1 MNEPDDDADSLS
13 ELIQWQQDDRARK
26 LIERGDLFYGK
37 KTPSV
42 VGKSVPAKV
51 WRSVMGD
58 TEKKHL
64 RFSRL
69 DDEERFPEIYSWK
82 REASWKHASALAKLK
97 AGGSAPAP
105 THITKGQFI
114 DLYSAVWFANG
125 YGVPMNCHVII
136 QWGFLGYT
144 DHSEAANQ
152 LQDGFLKHLD
162 GWFHYNMK
170 KNHVKFG
177 IENNDIH
184 DLFWIYSN
192 ECSPS
197 GFHTHLLVGMPYSM
211 IPAFRIWVADRLAKL
226 SKRQPMTPGVVKIV
240 SPPSDPIERQWIF
253 FQYLC
258 KGLDP
263 DATVEIPGYERPVPL
278 SDLIQFSYANPGHIT
293 CKSRVGRSRNL
304 SPTARKMQGEGV
316 ISPIERGIFDRREVY
331 SARLHDEWHRE
342 NYWKNFDL
350 SKLID

>member
-1 MNEPDDDADSLS
+1 MNEPDDDADSLG
-13 ELIQWQQDDRARK
+13 ELIQWQQEDRARK

-42 VGKSVPAKV
+42 AGKTVPAKV
-51 WRSVMGD
+51 WLSVMGD

-69 DDEERFPEIYSWK
+69 VDEERFPEIYSWK
-82 REASWKHASALAKLK
+82 REASWKHAAALAKLK
-97 AGGSAPAP
+97 AGGTGSVP
-105 THITKGQFI
+105 TNITKEQFI

-125 YGVPMNCHVII
+125 HGVPMNCHVII

-144 DHSEAANQ
+144 DHSEAAHQ

-162 GWFHYNMK
+162 GWFKYNMFK
-170 KNHVKFG
+170 PEKRADVKYA
-177 IENNDIH
+177 H
-184 DLFWIYSN
+184 QLFWVYSN

-197 GFHTHLLVGMPYSM
+197 GFHTHLLVGIPYSM
-211 IPAFRIWVADRLAKL
+211 IPAFRIWVADRLATL
-226 SKRQPMTPGVVKIV
+226 SKRQPMTPGVVKVV
-240 SPPSDPIERQWIF
+240 SPPSDPIGRQWIF

-263 DATVEIPGYERPVPL
+263 DATVEIPGYERPVLL

-304 SPTARKMQGEGV
+304 SRTAREMQGEKG
-316 ISPIERGIFDRREVY
+316 ISPMERGLFDRREVY
-331 SARLHDEWHRE
+331 SARLHDEWHKE
-342 NYWKNFDL
+342 NYWNNVDP